1 MVTARFIGQPQSK
14 WRSGSNKNYLR
25 TKCAFHGYQR
35 GNFWSKEIACRE
47 RMAQNRCCGVIISIQ
62 SLVFCVEELLQP
74 QAKPVFGVIIMR
86 KKLTKIQNFLPLQPW
101 PQCSQSKHLLRSWRI
116 IKFNTQTFLEIKNK
130 DFLRLLKQSLWSSK
144 SGVQIDVVSGAE
156 GAPFKITVN
165 VKKNHVFSGLKKP
178 NIVHDPKNRWS
189 LR

>member
-1 MVTARFIGQPQSK
+1 MFTRIDFDVTCLILQHSLKLQRLGLVDYYCQQQLNGERIHLHQVVTARFSGQPQSK
-14 WRSGSNKNYLR
+14 WRDGSNKNYLC
-25 TKCAFHGYQR
+25 TKCAFHGYKR

-101 PQCSQSKHLLRSWRI
+101 PQCPQSKLLLQSW
-116 IKFNTQTFLEIKNK
+116 K
-130 DFLRLLKQSLWSSK
+130 
-144 SGVQIDVVSGAE
+144 
-156 GAPFKITVN
+156 
-165 VKKNHVFSGLKKP
+165 
-178 NIVHDPKNRWS
+178 
-189 LR
+189 